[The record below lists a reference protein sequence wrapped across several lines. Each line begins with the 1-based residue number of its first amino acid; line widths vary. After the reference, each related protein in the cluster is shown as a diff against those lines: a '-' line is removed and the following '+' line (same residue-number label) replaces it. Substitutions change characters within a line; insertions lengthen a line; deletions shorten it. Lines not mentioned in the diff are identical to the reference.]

1 MVLLVRR
8 DDAAPAA
15 AADDEPFGDQGGQ
28 GLPDD
33 GPGDT
38 EALCNAASEGRREP
52 GGSRWSLI
60 WDLSANETCTWSGSL
75 PRCGLVTVTD

>member
-28 GLPDD
+28 GPPDD

-38 EALCNAASEGRREP
+38 EALLQRSLRGQEGA

-60 WDLSANETCTWSGSL
+60 SDLSANETWTWSGSL

>member
-8 DDAAPAA
+8 HDAAP

-38 EALCNAASEGRREP
+38 EALLQRSLRGQEGAGGEPVVLDLGSQRE
-52 GGSRWSLI
+52 
-60 WDLSANETCTWSGSL
+60 
-75 PRCGLVTVTD
+75 